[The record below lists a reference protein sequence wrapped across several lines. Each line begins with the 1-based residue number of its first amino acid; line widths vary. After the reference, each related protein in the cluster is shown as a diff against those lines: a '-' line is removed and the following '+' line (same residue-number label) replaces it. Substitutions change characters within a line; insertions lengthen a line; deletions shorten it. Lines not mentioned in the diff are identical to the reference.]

1 MNHLGGRLENDKDA
15 TVGEIH
21 HEMVESFLVAVRE
34 NDSVV
39 ELSLDVMQ
47 KLDEDILVLED
58 GCNVNVLG
66 KRLLVLL
73 LLDQEV

>member
-1 MNHLGGRLENDKDA
+1 
-15 TVGEIH
+15 
-21 HEMVESFLVAVRE
+21 MVESFLVAVRE